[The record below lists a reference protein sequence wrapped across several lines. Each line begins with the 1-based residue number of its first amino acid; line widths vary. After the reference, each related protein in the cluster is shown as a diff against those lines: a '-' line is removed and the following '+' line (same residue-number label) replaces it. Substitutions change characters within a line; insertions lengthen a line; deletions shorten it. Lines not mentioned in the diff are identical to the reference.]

1 MLHGLRKFLEDQL
14 EPSPFVKSIIPGEI
28 KPVKMNRES
37 IMIKFK
43 YPTISGVKLLAYG
56 SGAVQEIFI
65 VTNEPGKIK
74 DLLQENKEAP

>member
-1 MLHGLRKFLEDQL
+1 MLHGLRKFLEDEL
-14 EPSPFVKSIIPGEI
+14 EPLAFVKSIIPGEI
-28 KPVKMNRES
+28 KPIKMNTKG

-65 VTNEPGKIK
+65 VTNEPGKIT
-74 DLLQENKEAP
+74 DLLRENKEAP